1 MRKLLSFLPLQ
12 FRVLCRQFLLRVIDL
27 EALSIQADIPRFLG
41 QFAGVLILF
50 SLMGAVSALVLL
62 SHAHAS
68 GPEAYLSIAWRGE
81 QRLISAMMLIVGL
94 FAVISW
100 DSIFPDRRDAMVIS
114 PLPVATHTI
123 LLAKIAS
130 SGAIVGIAVLA
141 LNVATGVAWP
151 LILGHG
157 RILGFL
163 QSFLAYWFT
172 MVAASVF
179 LYCLVLAVQGFTALL
194 LPRGLFLRLSA
205 LLQLA
210 AFGLFLGVFFLQ
222 PTIETSA
229 AMVAGE
235 NHSPLIWLP
244 SFWFFALFNQLNGS
258 LPQALAWLAWRAW
271 IGLAIVVSA
280 AAASLLFCYLRTLQ
294 KTIEEPDLVPAS
306 GGLHRT
312 LRFGASLQTAIL
324 LFAFRS
330 LVRSRQHRV
339 IFAFY
344 LAGVFA
350 LALSSIKGAL
360 STAGPRPLTMDFL
373 MPTFV
378 MMSLAVVGLRSI
390 FSLPISLTA
399 NWVLRITQLSS
410 PLKYIAVTRRAL
422 LILAV
427 FPVWLI
433 SAVLSFWF
441 SPLYQVVGHLVVLA
455 LLGSILADLCLIGFY
470 KIPFTCSYLPG
481 KVNIQF
487 VFWGFLIVFIPLAIS
502 GTKFELRA
510 LSDPFQY
517 VCMVGA
523 LGVAALGLWAFNHY
537 RAKSAILYFEELP
550 PEEITTLGL
559 NSIRPAT
566 N

>member
-1 MRKLLSFLPLQ
+1 MSKLLTFLPLQ

-41 QFAGVLILF
+41 QFAGVLIVF
-50 SLMGAVSALVLL
+50 SLLGAFGVLVSGTQAT
-62 SHAHAS
+62 A
-68 GPEAYLSIAWRGE
+68 PEAHLSLAWRGE
-81 QRLISAMMLIVGL
+81 QRLISSMMLVVGL
-94 FAVISW
+94 FAVVSW
-100 DSIFPDRRDAMVIS
+100 DSIFPDRRDAMALS
-114 PLPVATHTI
+114 PLPVAAHTI
-123 LLAKIAS
+123 LLAKIAA

-141 LNVATGVAWP
+141 LNVATGIAWP
-151 LILGHG
+151 LILGDG
-157 RILGFL
+157 GIPGFL

-172 MVAASVF
+172 MIAASIF

-194 LPRGLFLRLSA
+194 LPRWLFLRLSA

-210 AFGLFLGVFFLQ
+210 AFGLFLGTYFLQ
-222 PTIETSA
+222 PLIDIPASMA
-229 AMVAGE
+229 APE
-235 NHSPLIWLP
+235 NQRLLAWSP

-258 LPQALAWLAWRAW
+258 LPQSLSWLARRAWL
-271 IGLAIVVSA
+271 GLAVVVSGA
-280 AAASLLFCYLRTLQ
+280 AVSLLLCYLRTLQ

-312 LRFGASLQTAIL
+312 LRFGTSLQTAIL
-324 LFAFRS
+324 LFTFRS

-350 LALSSIKGAL
+350 LALSSAKGVLA
-360 STAGPRPLTMDFL
+360 AAIPRPLTMDFL
-373 MPTFV
+373 LSTFV

-399 NWVLRITQLSS
+399 NWVLRITQVYS

-433 SAVLSFWF
+433 SAVLSLWF
-441 SPLYQVVGHLVVLA
+441 SPLYQVAGHLAVLA

-502 GTKFELRA
+502 GAEFELRA
-510 LSDPFQY
+510 LLHPVQY
-517 VCMVGA
+517 ACMVGA
-523 LGVAALGLWAFNHY
+523 LGMAASGLWAINHY
-537 RAKSAILYFEELP
+537 RAKSATLYFEELP
-550 PEEITTLGL
+550 PEGITTLGL
-559 NSIRPAT
+559 N
-566 N
+566 